1 MSFRRVLKQRRRMMF
16 RCFLICLLMIVSAAP
31 ATAHWACTTAEPT
44 CKLVFIVH
52 DSWHAAIVLRKA
64 DITVDA
70 LPELMDFPEA
80 EFIEFSW
87 GDKDYFPDPDAGVFT
102 AIKAAFWSSGSV
114 LHLVG
119 FSGNVRNFYRSGEV
133 VELQL
138 TAQAH
143 QRIID
148 YISDTFSRL
157 QPKGRAQA
165 QAGLVAYSRFYPAT
179 RKFSLLKTC
188 NTWVAEALKS
198 AGLPISPINVIT
210 ADSLATQMSGLGVR
224 E

>member
-1 MSFRRVLKQRRRMMF
+1 MMF

>member
-1 MSFRRVLKQRRRMMF
+1 MMF
-16 RCFLICLLMIVSAAP
+16 QGSLICLLMIVSAAP
-31 ATAHWACTTAEPT
+31 ATAHWACPTAEPT
-44 CKLVFIVH
+44 CKLVFVVH
-52 DSWHAAIVLRKA
+52 DSWHAAVVLRKS
-64 DITVDA
+64 DIPVDSV
-70 LPELMDFPEA
+70 PELLDFPNA

-87 GDKDYFPDPDAGVFT
+87 GDRDYFPDPDAGVFT

-119 FSGNVRNFYRSGEV
+119 FSGNIRSFYRSGEV
-133 VELQL
+133 VELRL

-143 QRIID
+143 ERMID
-148 YISDTFSRL
+148 YISDTFSRP

-165 QAGLVAYSRFYPAT
+165 HAGLFAYSRFYLAT

-210 ADSLATQMSGLGVR
+210 ADSLATQMSGLGLR